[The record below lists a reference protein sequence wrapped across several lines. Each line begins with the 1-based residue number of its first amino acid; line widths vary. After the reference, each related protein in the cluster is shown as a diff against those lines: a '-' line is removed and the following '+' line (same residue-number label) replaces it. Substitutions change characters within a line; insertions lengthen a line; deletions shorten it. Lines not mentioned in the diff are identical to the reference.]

1 MNVSDMKEEKE
12 FYTIT
17 IFTENHPGLLSR
29 IANIFTRRKLNIES
43 LTISGSEYEGIH
55 RFNILL
61 KISEEQV
68 NKVLKQI
75 EKQVE
80 VFDVFARKEENTTQH
95 ETTLF
100 KIPTNQ
106 MLESSEIEALIRKY
120 DVRLMKV
127 NSDHIYFEKSGNQ
140 SDINQMIEEMEKH
153 CDVRYIRL
161 VKSTFTKSDGKLANI
176 F

>member
-1 MNVSDMKEEKE
+1 MKDKKE
-12 FYTIT
+12 LYTIT
-17 IFTENHPGLLSR
+17 VFTENHPGLLSR

-43 LTISGSEYEGIH
+43 LTVSGSEYESIH

-68 NKVLKQI
+68 HKIVKQI

-80 VFDVFARKEENTTQH
+80 VFDAFARKEQNTTQH

-100 KIPTNQ
+100 QIPTNE
-106 MLESSEIEALIRKY
+106 MLESSDIEALIRKY

-127 NSDHIYFEKSGNQ
+127 NSDQTYFEKSG
-140 SDINQMIEEMEKH
+140 SREEINQMFEEMEKLSSIQH
-153 CDVRYIRL
+153 IRS
-161 VKSTFTKSDGKLANI
+161 VKSTFIKPDGKLANI
-176 F
+176 L

>member
-1 MNVSDMKEEKE
+1 MKNQKE
-12 FYTIT
+12 LYTIT
-17 IFTENHPGLLSR
+17 VFTENHPGLLSR

-43 LTISGSEYEGIH
+43 LTVSGSEYEGIH

-68 NKVLKQI
+68 NKVVKQI

-80 VFDVFARKEENTTQH
+80 VFDAFARKEDNTTQH

-100 KIPTNQ
+100 KIPTNE
-106 MLESSEIEALIRKY
+106 MLESSEIEGLIRKF

-127 NSDHIYFEKSGNQ
+127 NSDHTYFEKSGTKGE
-140 SDINQMIEEMEKH
+140 INQMFEEMEKFT
-153 CDVRYIRL
+153 DVQHIRS
-161 VKSTFTKSDGKLANI
+161 VKSTFAKSDGKLANTL
-176 F
+176 

>member
-1 MNVSDMKEEKE
+1 MKDEKE
-12 FYTIT
+12 LYTIT
-17 IFTENHPGLLSR
+17 VFTENHPGLLSR

-43 LTISGSEYEGIH
+43 LTVSGSQYEGIH

-68 NKVLKQI
+68 NKVVKQI

-80 VFDVFARKEENTTQH
+80 VFDAFARKEDNTTQH

-100 KIPTNQ
+100 SIPTNE
-106 MLESSEIEALIRKY
+106 MLESSDIEGLIRKY

-127 NSDHIYFEKSGNQ
+127 NSDHTYFEMSGSRNE
-140 SDINQMIEEMEKH
+140 IGQMLDEMKRH
-153 CDVRYIRL
+153 SSVNHIRS
-161 VKSTFTKSDGKLANI
+161 VKSTFSRSDGKLANTL
-176 F
+176 